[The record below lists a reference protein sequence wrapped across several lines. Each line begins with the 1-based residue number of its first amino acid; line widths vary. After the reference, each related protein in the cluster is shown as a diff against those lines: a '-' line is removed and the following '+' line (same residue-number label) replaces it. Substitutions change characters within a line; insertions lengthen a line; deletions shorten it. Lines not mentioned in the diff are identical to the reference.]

1 MTYTQYLLTNGI
13 GTKPEAKPET
23 PRERANRRAFLPDWL
38 LDEDIE
44 EWKSTGRR
52 VNLDRESTSWNME
65 TSKPH
70 LIDIY
75 NNLDFF
81 ARFCPDA
88 KPDWDI
94 NKLTKIKIQYLLVLM
109 GKYLHMNYDEQY
121 GANGYEFKFRKKYD
135 DKFGMEAVRFL
146 GRTGFGKK
154 SRHPIKGLNYGHK
167 ERTNLPATT
176 AERTYWKNKLMKEI
190 LSPCFLPAK
199 NDAGVLENSSAN
211 NKKYYLYNDIVRW
224 ASGRFISF
232 NTDSCRWNNR
242 LRFYTDW
249 RGRERQT

>member
-81 ARFCPDA
+81 ARFPA
-88 KPDWDI
+88 PISGVKPDWDI
-94 NKLTKIKIQYLLVLM
+94 NKLTKIQIQYLLVLM
-109 GKYLHMNYDEQY
+109 GKYLHMNYLKQY
-121 GANGYEFKFRKKYD
+121 GENGYEFQFRKRYD
-135 DKFGMEAVRFL
+135 DKCGMEAKRLFGSTRTSKLVSAHYKELAEKKEDWTKGYAGDRVRFGKRYRL
-146 GRTGFGKK
+146 GDMK
-154 SRHPIKGLNYGHK
+154 
-167 ERTNLPATT
+167 
-176 AERTYWKNKLMKEI
+176 KLMWQI
-190 LSPCFLPAK
+190 LSPDFLPAK
-199 NDAGVLENSSAN
+199 NDAGVLENSSAS

-224 ASGRFISF
+224 AYAR
-232 NTDSCRWNNR
+232 
-242 LRFYTDW
+242 
-249 RGRERQT
+249 